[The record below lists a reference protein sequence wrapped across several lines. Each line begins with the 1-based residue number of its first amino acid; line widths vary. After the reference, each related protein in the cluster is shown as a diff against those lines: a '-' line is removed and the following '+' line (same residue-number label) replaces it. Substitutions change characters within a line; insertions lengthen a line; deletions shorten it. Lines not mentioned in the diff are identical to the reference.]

1 MGDSR
6 GPCRA
11 RPGRVPRQ
19 SPRRPA
25 HAEVL
30 LLAPTSNFASLN
42 DRVTLSSSV
51 AWLERPATPRLAVTE
66 GARPRG
72 APGVLE
78 GLRSSAV
85 SLGSHLR
92 PALVAHFPVDSPV
105 VGAVSPGG
113 GEGVVVPLWLS
124 GESGWGFRQEPPGR
138 PRSAALDAPVH
149 AGSRSGFPADAP
161 GHPGLPPSVRCR
173 MRIDHESRVRA
184 PDHAQPGLA
193 LS

>member
-92 PALVAHFPVDSPV
+92 PALVAHFRVDSPV

-113 GEGVVVPLWLS
+113 EEGVVVLLWLS
-124 GESGWGFRQEPPGR
+124 GESGWGSGKSLQVARAQPHWMRQFMLPLDPDFLPMLRDIQGFHPRFAAACASTTNHGSGR
-138 PRSAALDAPVH
+138 PIT
-149 AGSRSGFPADAP
+149 
-161 GHPGLPPSVRCR
+161 PSQGWR
-173 MRIDHESRVRA
+173 
-184 PDHAQPGLA
+184 
-193 LS
+193 